1 MPARYDP
8 RRPDVIADPF
18 PSYQV
23 LRAED
28 PVHWSDSLGGWVLT
42 RYDDVKSALLDRR
55 FSADRITPFAKHLSA
70 DSHAG
75 HRRPAPGARRLG
87 GVHRPA
93 QAHAASRRHEYRVYL
108 ARHREPGTHHSE
120 H

>member
-1 MPARYDP
+1 MSDAAGIFLRDSIRRGSPPMPARYDP

-42 RYDDVKSALLDRR
+42 RYDDVKNALLDRR
-55 FSADRITPFAKHLSA
+55 LTDERIKPFAKHLTAESRESVA
-70 DSHAG
+70 NLVE
-75 HRRPAPGARRLG
+75 RL
-87 GVHRPA
+87 
-93 QAHAASRRHEYRVYL
+93 
-108 ARHREPGTHHSE
+108 
-120 H
+120 

>member
-42 RYDDVKSALLDRR
+42 RYDDVKNALLDRR
-55 FSADRITPFAKHLSA
+55 FSADRITPFAKHLTA
-70 DSHAG
+70 ESHASVANLVQG
-75 HRRPAPGARRLG
+75 LGDWAVFTDPPKAP
-87 GVHRPA
+87 
-93 QAHAASRRHEYRVYL
+93 AASRRHDNRVYL
-108 ARHREPGTHHSE
+108 AP
-120 H
+120 